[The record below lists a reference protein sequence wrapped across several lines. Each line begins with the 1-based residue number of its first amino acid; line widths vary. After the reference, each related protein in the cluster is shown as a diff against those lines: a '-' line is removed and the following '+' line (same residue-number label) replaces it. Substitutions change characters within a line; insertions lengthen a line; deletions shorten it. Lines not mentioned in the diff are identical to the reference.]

1 MTSSSDASG
10 GPADGRP
17 GPGPV
22 PEGLAHDA
30 DVAETV
36 VDDVAA
42 PEDGRARGVRA
53 LAGQDFSVADA
64 IGGVRGLV
72 ESVAPGLVFVVVYVA
87 TTNLQ
92 WALVT
97 SVAAALV
104 AVAARLV
111 QRTPVTQA
119 FGGLLGVGIGVFWA
133 WRSGEAQDYFAW
145 GLWTNA
151 AYLVALLVSVLA
163 RWPLVGLVVEGFRSG
178 FGTGAA
184 SGSAGTTADPS
195 PDAVDAADSSAE
207 RPAATATPA
216 GAPVDAGAAEP
227 GAFARWA
234 RTWRSDRAL
243 MRRYTAATWLWI
255 GLFAARLAV
264 QVPLYLDGDVG
275 WLGTARLVMG
285 IPLWALVLWLTW
297 ILVRRPHAAAPPQ
310 PTA

>member
-1 MTSSSDASG
+1 MTSSSDATG
-10 GPADGRP
+10 GPAGGRP
-17 GPGPV
+17 DPERVPV
-22 PEGLAHDA
+22 AHDA
-30 DVAETV
+30 EVVETV

-53 LAGQDFSVADA
+53 LAGEDFSVADA

-87 TTNLQ
+87 TTNLR

-119 FGGLLGVGIGVFWA
+119 FGGLLGVGIGVLWA

-151 AYLVALLVSVLA
+151 AYLVALLVSVVV

-178 FGTGAA
+178 FGVGTTSGGAA
-184 SGSAGTTADPS
+184 
-195 PDAVDAADSSAE
+195 AADGDDPRAS
-207 RPAATATPA
+207 A
-216 GAPVDAGAAEP
+216 GAPAEQPAERAAGGSGEP

-234 RTWRSDRAL
+234 RAWRSDRAL
-243 MRRYTAATWLWI
+243 VRRYTAATWLWI
-255 GLFAARLAV
+255 GLFGARLAV

-297 ILVRRPHAAAPPQ
+297 ILVRRPATAGPRPAA
-310 PTA
+310 

>member
-17 GPGPV
+17 GPGRA

-36 VDDVAA
+36 VDDVTA

-53 LAGQDFSVADA
+53 LAGQEFSVADA

-104 AVAARLV
+104 AVAARLI

-119 FGGLLGVGIGVFWA
+119 FGGLLGVGIGVIWA

-178 FGTGAA
+178 FGAGAA
-184 SGSAGTTADPS
+184 SGSAGTTTDPS

-207 RPAATATPA
+207 PRPAAATPA
-216 GAPVDAGAAEP
+216 GTPVDAGAAEP

-234 RTWRSDRAL
+234 RTWRSDRTL

-297 ILVRRPHAAAPPQ
+297 ILVRRPHTAAPPQ

>member
-10 GPADGRP
+10 GPVDGRP
-17 GPGPV
+17 GHA

-30 DVAETV
+30 EVAETV

-104 AVAARLV
+104 AVAARLI

-119 FGGLLGVGIGVFWA
+119 FGGLLGVGIGVIWA

-178 FGTGAA
+178 FGAGAA
-184 SGSAGTTADPS
+184 SGSAGTTADPY
-195 PDAVDAADSSAE
+195 PDAVDAADASAE
-207 RPAATATPA
+207 QPAAAATP
-216 GAPVDAGAAEP
+216 GDADAAAP

-234 RTWRSDRAL
+234 RTWRSDRTL

-297 ILVRRPHAAAPPQ
+297 ILVRRPHGAAAPQ